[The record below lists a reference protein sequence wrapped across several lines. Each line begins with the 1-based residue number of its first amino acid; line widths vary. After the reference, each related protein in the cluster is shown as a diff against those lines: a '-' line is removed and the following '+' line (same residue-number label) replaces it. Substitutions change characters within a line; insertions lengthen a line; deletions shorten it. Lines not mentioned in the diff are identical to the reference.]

1 VTTVLAVR
9 QSSISELLLGCDNV
23 LDFLVLNGSQLGL
36 GDLAGL
42 KGELG
47 VQELVGAQERA
58 EVLCA
63 ERRTLVKLRSH
74 CEV

>member
-1 VTTVLAVR
+1 VAAVLAVGY
-9 QSSISELLLGCDNV
+9 SGISELLLGCDDV

-36 GDLAGL
+36 GDLAGF
-42 KGELG
+42 KSELG
-47 VQELVGAQERA
+47 VQELFRAQKRA
-58 EVLCA
+58 EVLGA